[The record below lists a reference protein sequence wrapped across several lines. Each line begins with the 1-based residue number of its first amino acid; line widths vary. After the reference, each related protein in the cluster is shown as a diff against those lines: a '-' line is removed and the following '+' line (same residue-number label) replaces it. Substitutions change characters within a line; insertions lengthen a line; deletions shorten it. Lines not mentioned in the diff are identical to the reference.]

1 MIKLDGV
8 EDVLDEAP
16 QKLADSLILFC
27 QVLKLK
33 CLIISEGTKAM
44 LKF

>member
-27 QVLKLK
+27 QVLRF
-33 CLIISEGTKAM
+33 LIIMEGTKD
-44 LKF
+44 